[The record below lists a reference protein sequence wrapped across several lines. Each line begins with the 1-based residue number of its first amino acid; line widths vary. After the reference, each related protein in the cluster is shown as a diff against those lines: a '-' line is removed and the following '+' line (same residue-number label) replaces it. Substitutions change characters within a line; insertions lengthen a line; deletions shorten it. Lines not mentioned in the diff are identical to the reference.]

1 MLYDAVCRPK
11 HYNTNKYGIEVIE
24 ITEKMDFCVGNAV
37 KYISRAGHKNDAV
50 EDLRKAVWYLDRSL
64 RNSRNEAKIKKSKL
78 SPKEESFV
86 NGSDI
91 SDGCKEALRTILL
104 GYIAGK
110 INYFSAIQA
119 KEIIELEIED
129 IV

>member
-1 MLYDAVCRPK
+1 MLYDAVYRPR
-11 HYNTNKYGIEVIE
+11 HYNTNKHGIEVIE
-24 ITEKMDFCVGNAV
+24 ITERMDFCVGNAV

-50 EDLRKAVWYLDRSL
+50 EDLKKAVWYLNRSL
-64 RNSRNEAKIKKSKL
+64 LNAKNESEIKKSKL
-78 SPKEESFV
+78 SHKEESFV

-91 SDGCKEALRTILL
+91 SDGCKKALRIILL
-104 GYIAGK
+104 GYISGK